1 MERRSLTDVERN
13 NKIAMIAHVIDSS
26 VMIMFCLLQLLSG
39 LQTVPY
45 VLLVAVL
52 GMGPI
57 VAEYV
62 CWKKDKA
69 SPAIKHLVAIG
80 FAVFYTVT
88 LFTSFNNLVFAFV
101 IPMILVISIYNDT
114 RYSLIINIGTVLES
128 IIVVSVGAK
137 TGKFGYHDFDS
148 GVIQIVIMLLIAIY
162 SILTAKTLNEN
173 TRQKVAHVT
182 EAQNRTESV
191 LNDISELSEKMK
203 DGIENIYEELEKL
216 SQASD
221 VTKDAMKEVSAGALE
236 TAEAVQ
242 NQLLQTEAIQNKV
255 GVVDDAAND
264 ITENMQQTLTALE
277 NGKKNMQALVQQVD
291 VSVENGGNVEK
302 KLKNLDTYM
311 EEMNSIV
318 EIISGITSQ
327 TSLLALNASIEAAR
341 AGEAGKGFA
350 VVADEISGMAT
361 QTNEA
366 TVHIT
371 ELIQNVSSAIREV
384 VGVIQQ
390 MIEGI
395 NEEKEGATDTAESF
409 NSIQSNT
416 FAIRDNIH
424 SLADS
429 IEELKDANHVIV
441 DSIQTISAI
450 SQEVSAHANVTLGAE
465 EENAQVLDKIADK
478 MQELIQHTQRS

>member
-13 NKIAMIAHVIDSS
+13 NKVAMIAHGIDSG
-26 VMIMFCLLQLLSG
+26 VMVIFCVLQLFSD

-45 VLLVAVL
+45 VLMAAVL
-52 GMGPI
+52 GIGPV

-62 CWKKDKA
+62 YWKKDKA
-69 SPAIKHLVAIG
+69 TPAIKHLVGIG
-80 FAVFYTVT
+80 FAVFYTVI
-88 LFTSFNNLVFAFV
+88 LFTAFNNMVFAFA
-101 IPMILVISIYNDT
+101 IPMILIISVFNDA
-114 RYSLIINIGTVLES
+114 RYSVMVNTGTVLES
-128 IIVVSVGAK
+128 FIVVILGAK
-137 TGKFGYHDFDS
+137 TGKFGFHNMDS
-148 GVIQIVIMLLIAIY
+148 GIIQIVIMVLIAIY
-162 SILTAKTLNEN
+162 SILTAKTLNAN
-173 TRQKVAHVT
+173 TKQKVADISQ
-182 EAQNRTESV
+182 AQSKAETV
-191 LNDISELSEKMK
+191 LNDISNLSEKMK
-203 DGIENIYEELEKL
+203 KGIEDIYGDLEKL
-216 SQASD
+216 NQASD
-221 VTKDAMKEVSAGALE
+221 STKDAMKEVSAGALE

-255 GVVDDAAND
+255 GVVDNAAND
-264 ITENMQQTLTALE
+264 ITDNMQQTLAVLE
-277 NGKKNMQALVQQVD
+277 NGRKNIETLVHQVD

-318 EIISGITSQ
+318 EIISGITTQ
-327 TSLLALNASIEAAR
+327 TKLLALNASIEAAR

-361 QTNEA
+361 ETNEA

-371 ELIQNVSSAIREV
+371 ELIQNVSTAIREV

-390 MIEGI
+390 MIAGI

-409 NSIQSNT
+409 DSIQFNT
-416 FAIRDNIH
+416 FAIRDNIR

-450 SQEVSAHANVTLGAE
+450 SQEVSAHANMTLEAE

-478 MQELIQHTQRS
+478 MQELIRHTQQS